1 MTSQASDTTMP
12 VELLHPFYLD
22 TDMSMAFA
30 AALAGGVAL
39 QREDVEREQHE
50 SEAVRNLRGNV
61 RFFGALGPMGG
72 AGRADAG
79 REQTEGEAAQSES
92 RLVRQHTEAS
102 IFIALH
108 DELQRTNRLRS
119 GVASDLVTGEL
130 VSLNIGPAVAPLRRI
145 VDQVIRVLDVAVPVV
160 GVDAFGDEGPASS
173 GPQKRRKGGQPPATK
188 PAPIA
193 EDESLK
199 HLRVLRSLMVAL
211 KDDLDHSGM
220 VDVVVRVEGGTN
232 VIVTLDKRFMT
243 EQALELL
250 HTARFTVIGKV
261 TQVWPEETD
270 VVSLYRRSVLSL
282 APAFAGTVMWGML
295 TLLAE
300 LASSFDPAGAEKAA
314 YAAARVKPAG
324 VVDGDEPDPGDDPTD
339 ADGTEGVSTDGS
351 VEGDSEGDP
360 PQEEIIFGEGAI
372 EALNPA
378 VNGPA
383 IQVLPLAICA

>member
-1 MTSQASDTTMP
+1 MTNAEHEDAGDP

-39 QREDVEREQHE
+39 EREDVERERHE
-50 SEAVRNLRGNV
+50 SEAVRNLRGSV
-61 RFFGALGPMGG
+61 RFFGAIVPVGG

-119 GVASDLVTGEL
+119 GAESDLATGEL
-130 VSLNIGPAVAPLRRI
+130 VSLNIGPAVAPLRRV
-145 VDQVIRVLDVAVPVV
+145 VDQVIRVLDVAAPVV
-160 GVDAFGDEGPASS
+160 GLDLPDNEGPESF
-173 GPQKRRKGGQPPATK
+173 GLQKRRKGGQPPVKK
-188 PAPIA
+188 PAPVV
-193 EDESLK
+193 EDESLTY
-199 HLRVLRSLMVAL
+199 LRVLRSLMVAL
-211 KDDLDHSGM
+211 KDDLDRSGM
-220 VDVVVRVEGGTN
+220 VDVVVRAEGGTN
-232 VIVTLDKRFMT
+232 VILTLDKRFMT

-250 HTARFTVIGKV
+250 HTSRFTVVGKV

-282 APAFAGTVMWGML
+282 APAFGGTVMWGML
-295 TLLAE
+295 TLLAT
-300 LASSFDPAGAEKAA
+300 LAGSFDPAGAEKAA
-314 YAAARVKPAG
+314 MAAARVIPAG
-324 VVDGDEPDPGDDPTD
+324 DLGGEDSDAEGDITDAADGPD
-339 ADGTEGVSTDGS
+339 ADGSE
-351 VEGDSEGDP
+351 EKDSERAQSP
-360 PQEEIIFGEGAI
+360 PEEILFGEGAI